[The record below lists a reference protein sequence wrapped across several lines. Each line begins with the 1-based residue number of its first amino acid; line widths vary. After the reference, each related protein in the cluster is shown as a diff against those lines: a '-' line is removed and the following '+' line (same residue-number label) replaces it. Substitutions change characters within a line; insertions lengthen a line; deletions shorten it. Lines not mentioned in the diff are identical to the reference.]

1 MSIRRHLPARYAAAC
16 LLAAGTTAVGVGADT
31 DADTGLAVAPG
42 WEDIRAHCGGCHSFG
57 LITNQRA
64 NRDGWRDM
72 IRWMQRTQNLWE
84 LPPASETRILDYL
97 AENYAPRTLRQ
108 RRPPIPPELMPA
120 ENAPA
125 DDDAEGSSEQ
135 GAGDS

>member
-1 MSIRRHLPARYAAAC
+1 MTGATVC
-16 LLAAGTTAVGVGADT
+16 LLAAGATTVSLGADT

-42 WEDIRAHCGGCHSFG
+42 WEDIRTHCGGCHSFG

-64 NRDGWRDM
+64 NREGWRDM

-84 LPPASETRILDYL
+84 LPPESETRILDYL
-97 AENYAPRTLRQ
+97 AENYAPQALRQ

-120 ENAPA
+120 ADAAA
-125 DDDAEGSSEQ
+125 DDASGSSDQ
-135 GAGDS
+135 GGA